1 MNELQSTDNRADKG
15 VKSRCRKFKEIF
27 NGSITPFIRT
37 LINIGLC
44 LTVWGGLGGS
54 ILQSI
59 M

>member
-15 VKSRCRKFKEIF
+15 VKCRCRKFKEIF

-44 LTVWGGLGGS
+44 LTVWGGEGGS
-54 ILQSI
+54 ILQRI